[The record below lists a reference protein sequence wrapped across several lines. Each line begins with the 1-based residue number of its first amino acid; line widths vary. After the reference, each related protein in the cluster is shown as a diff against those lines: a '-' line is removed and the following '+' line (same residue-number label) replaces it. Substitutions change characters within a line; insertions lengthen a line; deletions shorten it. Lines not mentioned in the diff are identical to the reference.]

1 MTGPKY
7 KRANE
12 KIWVGRTAIGAES
25 VQVLVDF
32 ADGGGHFQMMPT
44 LECNNIH
51 PDLIPYLP
59 YVVIGLKQDSWRDV
73 MEIMLHEATEF
84 AFCRMKCRY
93 DNTESEA
100 LNTASFIFIAGH
112 VQFTEIMAMAS
123 EFLDD
128 MFMPI
133 STLFL
138 EEQKIIKTA
147 RLSETEKEQE
157 AVMLKNLREQG
168 KELAVEKKK
177 RLKNRIHKSKLKEQI
192 HHITHP
198 KPKKLGKNI

>member
-1 MTGPKY
+1 MKY
-7 KRANE
+7 KRINN

-32 ADGGGHFQMMPT
+32 DDGGGHFQMMP
-44 LECNNIH
+44 LIGPKIH
-51 PDLIPYLP
+51 PELIEYLP
-59 YVVIGLKQDSWRDV
+59 FVVIGLKQETWRDV
-73 MEIMLHEATEF
+73 MEIMVHEAIEF

-100 LNTASFIFIAGH
+100 LNTASFIFISNH

-128 MFMPI
+128 MFLPI

-138 EEQKIIKTA
+138 EEQQKDKKLQLESNKKIEEAQMLAALRVTSKENIAAKTKKTKNHIHA
-147 RLSETEKEQE
+147 VQLRSQIYSAKHPPLKKVKRKE
-157 AVMLKNLREQG
+157 
-168 KELAVEKKK
+168 K
-177 RLKNRIHKSKLKEQI
+177 RL
-192 HHITHP
+192 
-198 KPKKLGKNI
+198 

>member
-1 MTGPKY
+1 MTRGQH
-7 KRANE
+7 RVNN

-25 VQVLVDF
+25 IQVLVDF
-32 ADGGGHFQMMPT
+32 EDGGGHFQMMPT
-44 LECNNIH
+44 LECDIH

-59 YVVIGLKQDSWRDV
+59 YVVIGLKQDAWRDV
-73 MEIMLHEATEF
+73 MEIMVHEAIEF

-138 EEQKIIKTA
+138 EEQKAIKTV
-147 RLSETEKEQE
+147 RLQQTEKREE
-157 AVMLKNLREQG
+157 VAMLATLRKQG
-168 KELAVEKKK
+168 KEMAAEKKK
-177 RLKNRIHKSKLKEQI
+177 KVENHAHKSKLKQQI

-198 KPKKLGKNI
+198 KPKKKGKDI